1 MAERKVAGA
10 QEQGAAVREQ
20 VDLGYP
26 ETPEPPED
34 AERPEAPEGSEAPE
48 KPVRGEDAGGKTPG
62 PTRGRRR
69 SPESLEL
76 ELADL
81 PTLQI
86 TPTEREAAE
95 RARAEEERE
104 RQQRAQQ
111 RELYL
116 AMDFSLRV
124 GEVMLS
130 NGAGVADVSVVV
142 RDLARHYGV
151 RNPDLDITFTRLSI
165 TYQADNDSVPLVL
178 FRLVKQR
185 DLDYEDLTVVDHLIR
200 AIYRSDVDLREARSR
215 LARVVSTGHVRPRL
229 LVTLAWGTM
238 CAGVGLMLGGSWKVV
253 AIAFLAAVLIDR
265 LQLLM
270 SNRRIPT
277 FYQQA
282 AGGALA
288 TLLAA
293 GINVVVPL
301 DVSLVVSANIVMLLA
316 GVGFMGALQDA
327 LSGFYLTASARLLE
341 AVLYTAG
348 IIAGVSFGL
357 TLAETLGAEVG
368 RLVPGRSG
376 LDTITLSALG
386 AAVCA
391 AGFALAS
398 YAPLRT
404 LLPVG
409 LIAGAAMTVYQ
420 SMLSSDIARTWGA
433 ATGAVLV
440 GLVAYSVSG
449 KIRVPP
455 LVVLVPAVVPML
467 PGLSIYRGLSLLAE
481 GGSGT
486 TPGLLSMV
494 TAASVALAVASGVL
508 LGEYV
513 AQPVRREARR
523 LENRLSG
530 PRLVGSRKPH

>member
-1 MAERKVAGA
+1 MAERKVVGA
-10 QEQGAAVREQ
+10 QDGGGAARER

-26 ETPEPPED
+26 DPQD
-34 AERPEAPEGSEAPE
+34 AADSAD
-48 KPVRGEDAGGKTPG
+48 DATVSALDS
-62 PTRGRRR
+62 T
-69 SPESLEL
+69 EL

-81 PTLQI
+81 PTLRI
-86 TPTEREAAE
+86 APTEREEAE
-95 RARAEEERE
+95 RAAVEAARE
-104 RQQRAQQ
+104 RRQRARD
-111 RELYL
+111 REHYL

-124 GEVMLS
+124 GEVMLA

-142 RDLARHYGV
+142 RDLAHHYGV
-151 RNPDLDITFTRLSI
+151 RNPDLDVTFTRLSI
-165 TYQADNDSVPLVL
+165 TYQADSDAMPLVL

-200 AIYRSDVDLREARSR
+200 AIYRGGIDLREARNR
-215 LARVVSTGHVRPRL
+215 LARVVSTGHVRPRSM
-229 LVTLAWGTM
+229 VTLAWGAM
-238 CAGVGLMLGGSWKVV
+238 CAGVGLMLGGSWEVV
-253 AIAFLAAVLIDR
+253 TIAFLAAMGIDR
-265 LQLLM
+265 LQLVM
-270 SNRRIPT
+270 SRRRIPV

-327 LSGFYLTASARLLE
+327 LSGFYITASARLLE
-341 AVLYTAG
+341 AMLHTAG

-357 TLAETLGAEVG
+357 TLAETVGADVG
-368 RLVPGRSG
+368 RLVPGRIG

-386 AAVCA
+386 AAICA
-391 AGFALAS
+391 AGFAWAS
-398 YAPLRT
+398 YAPTRT

-409 LIAGAAMTVYQ
+409 AIAAVAMTIYQ
-420 SMLSSDIARTWGA
+420 TMLSSDIARTWGA
-433 ATGAVLV
+433 ATGSILV

-449 KIRVPP
+449 RVRVPP

-508 LGEYV
+508 LGEYI
-513 AQPVRREARR
+513 AQPLNREARR
-523 LENRLSG
+523 LESRLSG
-530 PRLVGSRKPH
+530 PRLVGSRKPR